1 MEFPI
6 TQSRT
11 SNSAPL
17 HRSFVE
23 ISYSRLAANYHSIE
37 STLPSGTRMMPVVK
51 ANAYGHGAVQVARK
65 LVECGANWL
74 AVSNAN
80 EGVELREAGI
90 LPPIRIVVTAGIL
103 AFEWDAM
110 VEHSLTPVLHS
121 LSDVRMFDN
130 LCARLKRAL
139 PFHFKVDTG
148 LSRLGSTESP
158 EDIAAVFQTLAKST
172 PEGLMTHFASASDP
186 LSGQTRNQMQR
197 FREIARRLGELGIAV
212 PVHHVDATNSLHYP
226 PHEGGYQLA
235 RPGHGVYGYVTP
247 APGSPKPGKLAVKPV
262 LSWHTHVLLTKE
274 LPIDSLVG
282 YGGRHRTTRPT
293 TIAVLGIGYADGY
306 PYALSATGRVLL
318 HGSSAPILGAI
329 SMDLTTVDVTGIP
342 GVQAGDLATL
352 IGSSGTESID
362 ALELAS
368 MAGTISYAILTN
380 IQPRVKR
387 IYVP

>member
-6 TQSRT
+6 TQART
-11 SNSAPL
+11 SKDAPL
-17 HRSFVE
+17 HRSFVQ
-23 ISYSRLAANYHSIE
+23 ISYSQLAANYHAIE
-37 STLPSGTRMMPVVK
+37 STLPPGTRMMPVVK
-51 ANAYGHGAVQVARK
+51 ANAYGHGAAQVARK
-65 LVECGANWL
+65 LVECGAQWL
-74 AVSNAN
+74 AVSNPN

-90 LPPIRIVVTAGIL
+90 SPPTRIVVTAGIL
-103 AFEWDAM
+103 PFEWDAM

-121 LSDVRMFDN
+121 LSDVRLFDN
-130 LCARLKRAL
+130 LCARLKRTL

-148 LSRLGSTESP
+148 LSRLGSIASP
-158 EDIAAVFQTLAKST
+158 EDIATVFKPLAWST

-186 LSGQTRNQMQR
+186 LSGQTRSQMQR
-197 FREIARRLGELGIAV
+197 FREIARRLRELGIAF
-212 PVHHVDATNSLHYP
+212 PVQHVDATNSMHFP

-235 RPGHGVYGYVTP
+235 RPGHGIYGYVTP

-274 LPIDSLVG
+274 IPVDSLVG
-282 YGGRHRTTRPT
+282 YGALHRTARPT

-306 PYALSATGRVLL
+306 PYALSTVGRVLL
-318 HGSSAPILGAI
+318 RGSSAPILGAV

-342 GVQAGDLATL
+342 GVRAGDLATL

-362 ALELAS
+362 ALELGN